1 MNKILLYINIFLLQ
15 SYLFRFQILGF
26 PTHLQEVLIIILSF
40 SFLIESIRKK
50 SWPKIPKTPLIFL
63 ILSITASLV
72 VQIFDT
78 QYFLRYWRFLIFA
91 SILTGLFINILD
103 TEEKQKEGLKI
114 LSLGTLFFAIFS
126 LIVNIIGINNAS
138 DLRLLGP
145 LDSAVYLGF
154 YLAPFFIYNF
164 TILVQKRT
172 KKQIILTISLGIFLL
187 LTKSI
192 GAILGS
198 AIVSTLFLFKKYNKE
213 LLNSIIKKTI
223 FALLIIMTI
232 SAVYITKIKPTI
244 ETKWSSLDERQQ
256 SYITSNYLLNQDKSI
271 ILLGIGPNQFQ
282 YHYEQN
288 VLVAINNKP
297 LDYTVL
303 QPHNIFYFTIFN
315 YGIIGFLFLILLTFK
330 IVKNLITLK
339 SDSFQFQVSLIV
351 LYFILHGLIDTPFLK
366 NDLLIL
372 IILFIELSLFT
383 KSSKQLS

>member
-1 MNKILLYINIFLLQ
+1 
-15 SYLFRFQILGF
+15 
-26 PTHLQEVLIIILSF
+26 
-40 SFLIESIRKK
+40 
-50 SWPKIPKTPLIFL
+50 
-63 ILSITASLV
+63 
-72 VQIFDT
+72 
-78 QYFLRYWRFLIFA
+78 LIFA

-256 SYITSNYLLNQDKSI
+256 IYITSNYLLNQDKSR